1 MKKYKQ
7 RDLVAVERPDLVEEW
22 LEEPLY
28 NGTPYT
34 VTVGSD
40 KVVSWC
46 CKECN
51 FIWKTQVK
59 NRALHDTG
67 CPKCMERYNV
77 AFPEMVIYFYLR
89 KIFGDTVLNSK
100 IDNIAPYDFV
110 DVYIPTLNLII
121 EYDGGLTHAGRYD
134 IDLQKSELIIEQ
146 GYILIRI
153 RDNDLLPLNIDGIE
167 EYLYK
172 RDSNKS
178 IQEMLNHL
186 LDILIYKFK
195 EQRPKFESIR
205 NFLNVDSDN
214 MAILSI
220 LPPIQMKINPLLYF
234 PQIKDIWDYNKNS
247 LMEPQHFKPY
257 SNHKALFKC
266 EIGHSYIAQIGSKT
280 KGHGCPY
287 CEGQLATKTNN
298 LAVLFPDI
306 AKEWNF
312 ELNQKVTEGYRPH
325 SNVVVYWNCPKCK
338 SAYDKKI
345 NERTSNKEGCPYCAG
360 KRVNRTNCLAVT
372 HENLVKEW
380 DYDKNIDIT
389 PNDVTRG
396 SHDKAWWLCEKG
408 HSYKASIAR
417 RAGNNGTNCPKCY
430 ELYGRRALKKVKR
443 SNSLAIKAP
452 EIAKQWDEFKNG
464 YSSYE
469 IARFSKKEFWWKCE
483 KGHEFKKSPNSRR
496 SNKCKYC
503 I

>member
-7 RDLVAVERPDLVEEW
+7 RDLVEEW

-89 KIFGDTVLNSK
+89 KIFEDTVLNSK
-100 IDNIAPYDFV
+100 IDNIAPYDSV
-110 DVYIPTLNLII
+110 DVYIPSLNLII
-121 EYDGGLTHAGRYD
+121 EYDGGLTHADRYD

-186 LDILIYKFK
+186 LDIHLY
-195 EQRPKFESIR
+195 
-205 NFLNVDSDN
+205 
-214 MAILSI
+214 
-220 LPPIQMKINPLLYF
+220 INLKN
-234 PQIKDIWDYNKNS
+234 KD
-247 LMEPQHFKPY
+247 Q
-257 SNHKALFKC
+257 
-266 EIGHSYIAQIGSKT
+266 
-280 KGHGCPY
+280 
-287 CEGQLATKTNN
+287 N
-298 LAVLFPDI
+298 L
-306 AKEWNF
+306 
-312 ELNQKVTEGYRPH
+312 KV
-325 SNVVVYWNCPKCK
+325 
-338 SAYDKKI
+338 
-345 NERTSNKEGCPYCAG
+345 
-360 KRVNRTNCLAVT
+360 
-372 HENLVKEW
+372 
-380 DYDKNIDIT
+380 
-389 PNDVTRG
+389 
-396 SHDKAWWLCEKG
+396 
-408 HSYKASIAR
+408 
-417 RAGNNGTNCPKCY
+417 
-430 ELYGRRALKKVKR
+430 
-443 SNSLAIKAP
+443 
-452 EIAKQWDEFKNG
+452 
-464 YSSYE
+464 
-469 IARFSKKEFWWKCE
+469 
-483 KGHEFKKSPNSRR
+483 
-496 SNKCKYC
+496 
-503 I
+503 